1 MRLTILTAGVL
12 LSAGFAFAAHAVDE
26 PKPLDDA
33 KCDAAWT
40 MASPNGDAVSKDQVT
55 PYVINYTMV
64 DSDAD
69 GKVSADE
76 FNKPK
81 FGRNNPGRVWQFS
94 PNRPGRHDQ
103 RGVWRPWRRRKAW
116 LLPLDLPSLFRR
128 LPSGTP

>member
-1 MRLTILTAGVL
+1 MRLTILTVGVF
-12 LSAGFAFAAHAVDE
+12 LSAGFAFSAHAVDE

-69 GKVSADE
+69 GKVSAEEFKKGCAAGQVKAADE
-76 FNKPK
+76 STVKDMEGSK
-81 FGRNNPGRVWQFS
+81 
-94 PNRPGRHDQ
+94 
-103 RGVWRPWRRRKAW
+103 
-116 LLPLDLPSLFRR
+116 
-128 LPSGTP
+128 

>member
-1 MRLTILTAGVL
+1 MRLTILTAGAL

-40 MASPNGDAVSKDQVT
+40 MASPGGDAVEKDKVM

-69 GKVSADE
+69 GKVSAEEFKKGCAAGQMKAADE
-76 FNKPK
+76 STVKDMEGK
-81 FGRNNPGRVWQFS
+81 
-94 PNRPGRHDQ
+94 
-103 RGVWRPWRRRKAW
+103 
-116 LLPLDLPSLFRR
+116 
-128 LPSGTP
+128 